1 MRKCRESSEK
11 IPCDISLRSGA
22 EIVVRSWYHNF
33 TFKWRR
39 WMPKRIDLA
48 AEILLCTY
56 MYAAKN
62 ANQKKVQVLYFI
74 FTDLF
79 IFTIHVLF
87 YFTDFILEIRLKLLF
102 TTRLQ
107 LIYDQMNSTSIK
119 SNMY

>member
-56 MYAAKN
+56 MYVAKN
-62 ANQKKVQVLYFI
+62 ANQKKVCLVPVLYF
-74 FTDLF
+74 
-79 IFTIHVLF
+79 HRPVYF
-87 YFTDFILEIRLKLLF
+87 YNTCIILLYRF
-102 TTRLQ
+102 HFG
-107 LIYDQMNSTSIK
+107 NTS
-119 SNMY
+119 